1 MVAATKYIIPE
12 KLLQDTASYYGKVY
26 DLPPLSAKIYAYLKF
41 DFSREGISF
50 TELVAAL
57 SASKSSVSESLK
69 ILEKSDLVIRICKI
83 DARTRL
89 YRINPDYLFTRF
101 LNLIKNMES
110 ERDLLS
116 EISLQKRKSKVKNER
131 LDKVIGLYTQALDDN
146 IRLINKTIKK
156 LKSIK

>member
-1 MVAATKYIIPE
+1 MAPTSKYIVPE
-12 KLLQDTASYYGKVY
+12 KMLQDTASYYGRIHN
-26 DLPPLSAKIYAYLKF
+26 LPPLSAKIYAYLKF

-50 TELVAAL
+50 TELVAIL
-57 SASKSSVSESLK
+57 NASKSSVSESLK
-69 ILEKSDLVIRICKI
+69 ILEKSDLIIRICKI

-89 YRINPDYLFTRF
+89 YRLNPDYLFIRF

-116 EISLQKRKSKVKNER
+116 EFRLQKKKSKVKNER
-131 LDKVIGLYTQALDDN
+131 LDQVMSLYTQALDDN